1 MLILSS
7 HIFILKYYSCILKIY
22 ALSTLNA
29 EHTLAATLLITLP
42 VHFCNRYFDTRF
54 WPLLHYSLLCEYWCE
69 EVLSEIFYFKRASI
83 RDSDQKIDRVKYSV
97 ILSIFEGKMCP
108 KWIEA
113 LTFKHHGSRQMRM
126 AQLQRTCASSS
137 STAG

>member
-1 MLILSS
+1 MKTSS
-7 HIFILKYYSCILKIY
+7 
-22 ALSTLNA
+22 
-29 EHTLAATLLITLP
+29 
-42 VHFCNRYFDTRF
+42 
-54 WPLLHYSLLCEYWCE
+54 
-69 EVLSEIFYFKRASI
+69 

-97 ILSIFEGKMCP
+97 ILSFFEYFTLEVYP